1 MYSNTSEFLNVTM
14 EDDGHTDNFWMG
26 LLTVFIILICVAL
39 LIIQVPAKKGETI
52 PALCLPIAL
61 FNVCV
66 CTLTVGAIFALEN
79 TFSAAKK
86 NVINKFN
93 NCKNC
98 CCPPHA
104 KEVES
109 DGDTQHVTLQF
120 GDQITVVQ
128 PIENMVNIESA
139 SIAIPISMDV

>member
-1 MYSNTSEFLNVTM
+1 MYLNTSGFLNVTM
-14 EDDGHTDNFWMG
+14 EDDGHTDNFWMD
-26 LLTVFIILICVAL
+26 LLTVFIVLICIAL
-39 LIIQVPAKKGETI
+39 LFIKVSAKNGKTI
-52 PALCLPIAL
+52 PALCVPIAL

-66 CTLTVGAIFALEN
+66 CTLTVGATFALEKA
-79 TFSAAKK
+79 FSAAKK
-86 NVINKFN
+86 TVINKLN

-109 DGDTQHVTLQF
+109 DGGTQHVTLQF

-139 SIAIPISMDV
+139 SIAIPMDV